1 MKTEKYLLF
10 AALLFVFQS
19 IDAQKADQ
27 LLQKG
32 SDSRL
37 LQPIA
42 VTIGGNF
49 VVTGS
54 FTSFASQRI
63 DHFITQ
69 IFIDAQ
75 QKSLASITQIEVL
88 KKINEELMKYPLRDI
103 LLKRISGETT
113 KVDLLKYRLTGDFVN
128 NPYLMNDDVIVFPA
142 YDDKTNFVEVIGA
155 VNKPVKFQFVDGD
168 KLSDAI
174 LFAGGVNR
182 AYDDVT
188 LVEISRLQDKG
199 EREELITAKLDD
211 HLALK
216 PGDRIKVLYD
226 ENNRREFKALVLGEV
241 NNPGFVYVTK
251 SGLPVKEVIEK
262 SGGLKP
268 SASLKEARLLRNYDA
283 LEILQK
289 NEIVDQYL
297 KTPQNI
303 EWQIKYYENKIML
316 EKFSFQRLSNLTV
329 EDTIFFDLDNTL
341 RIMKDHKYLDFTNI
355 YDDSSADSKF
365 IVKDGDVVLIPEQF
379 NYVYVFGQV
388 PKVGYFPFEKG
399 KSYKHYISKAGGLAE
414 YARDDDEIAI
424 IKGTTQNW
432 IVENKDKFELEPG
445 DFIYV
450 PKEIPRTFGFYL
462 SRIGSVAS
470 IVGSI
475 ATIVLLLTQFGK

>member
-1 MKTEKYLLF
+1 MKTEKYLF
-10 AALLFVFQS
+10 FVALLLVFQS
-19 IDAQKADQ
+19 IDAQRTDQ
-27 LLQKG
+27 MLQKG

-49 VVTGS
+49 VVTGT
-54 FTSFASQRI
+54 FASFASQRV

-69 IFIDAQ
+69 IFIEAQ

-103 LLKRISGETT
+103 LLKRISGETIEI
-113 KVDLLKYRLTGDFVN
+113 DLLKYRLTGDFVN

-174 LFAGGVNR
+174 LFAGGLNR

-188 LVEISRLQDKG
+188 VAEISRLHEKGDK
-199 EREELITAKLDD
+199 EELISIKISDD
-211 HLALK
+211 FLLQR
-216 PGDRIKVLYD
+216 GDRIRIQYN
-226 ENNRREFKALVLGEV
+226 ENNKKEYKTLVLGEV
-241 NNPGFVYVTK
+241 NQPGYVYLTQN
-251 SGLPVKEVIEK
+251 GLTIKEVIDR

-268 SASLKEARLLRNYDA
+268 LASLKEARLLRNHDA
-283 LEILQK
+283 LEILRK
-289 NEIVDQYL
+289 NEIVEQYL

-316 EKFSFQRLSNLTV
+316 EKFAFQRLSNLTV

-399 KSYKHYISKAGGLAE
+399 KSYKHYISKAGGFAE
-414 YARDDDEIAI
+414 YARDYDEIAI

-432 IVENKDKFELEPG
+432 IVENKDKSELEPG

-462 SRIGSVAS
+462 SRIASISS

-475 ATIVLLLTQFGK
+475 ATIILLLTQFGK